1 MMSSEAQRQ
10 SAEADKRKNDPLEEK
25 CRYRERGRVT
35 ESVCVRECGVKR
47 V

>member
-1 MMSSEAQRQ
+1 MSSEAQRQ
-10 SAEADKRKNDPLEEK
+10 SAEADKRKKIRWRRSVDIE
-25 CRYRERGRVT
+25 RERGRVT